1 MALNLD
7 TKHPVYEERIADWLE
22 RWDFYRAGR
31 HVLDPGRLVNEHGF
45 VVADSSTSS
54 AAANPAE
61 RARARSRFERV
72 PLSSYLYSHPRE
84 SIEGYSD
91 RCARADHYPLFRS
104 VVDIYVDATLRTPP
118 TRQVDGENID
128 PLWMGY
134 WDDVDL
140 HGSTIDGFV
149 RNALQLALVFD
160 YVFAVTD
167 RPSFDSAAASREQQ
181 IARGERAYSY
191 LVSPLDVP
199 DWSLD
204 ERTGEFNWIVTYE
217 PGPDAHL
224 PGEKP
229 ARTQQWAR
237 IWYRDRWELYAP
249 RQDAPGQWKIVG
261 ASAHDMGRVPV
272 DVLFANRGTAAGAFE
287 ADGVLSGLARGDR
300 NLYNLCSLLDEIIYG
315 QAFASLWIPDDEGG
329 APGPISVGVG
339 IANTYNGANG
349 SPLILSPPTELIV
362 SLWKLIADK
371 MNALRQLYGVGR
383 GKAEYSKEERSAEA
397 LEVESRN
404 ESNRVAALAEACE
417 VFERS
422 LHRSVAA
429 WEGRTDGI
437 PQAEYS
443 REVSLR
449 SLSAQLND
457 SMSLRALGVPWEAM
471 REVIKPLLASLMKE
485 QGRNKES
492 IEAAI
497 RAIETAEEKK
507 PDAPD
512 VSALREA
519 GDGGDGNDAAEG
531 GGEDVRDVRGGV
543 RA

>member
-1 MALNLD
+1 MAIDLNV
-7 TKHPVYEERIADWLE
+7 KHAVYEARCADWLE

-31 HVLDPGRLVNEHGF
+31 HVLEPGRTVNEHGF
-45 VVADSSTSS
+45 AVLDRNTSS
-54 AAANPAE
+54 SSATASE
-61 RARARSRFERV
+61 RGRSRSRFERV

-118 TRQVDGENID
+118 TRQVDNEDID
-128 PLWMGY
+128 PLWLGY
-134 WDDVDL
+134 WNDVDL
-140 HGSTIDGFV
+140 HGTSVDGFV

-167 RPSFDSAAASREQQ
+167 RPAFELPAASREQQ
-181 IARGERAYSY
+181 LARGERAYSY
-191 LVSPLDVP
+191 LVSPLNVP
-199 DWSLD
+199 DWCID
-204 ERTGEFNWIVTYE
+204 ERTGEFRWVVTYE
-217 PGPDAHL
+217 PAPDLHT
-224 PGEKP
+224 PGERSK
-229 ARTQQWAR
+229 ASAQWAR
-237 IWYRDRWELYAP
+237 IWFADHWELYSP
-249 RQDAPGQWKIVG
+249 RVDAPGQWQIATRG
-261 ASAHDMGRVPV
+261 RHAAGRVPV
-272 DVLFANRGTAAGAFE
+272 SVLYANRGTAAGAFE

-300 NLYNLCSLLDEIIYG
+300 NLYNLGSLLDEVIYG

-349 SPLILSPPTELIV
+349 SPLMLSPPTELIV
-362 SLWKLIADK
+362 SMWKLIADK

-383 GKAEYSKEERSAEA
+383 GKAEYSKEERSADA

-417 VFERS
+417 VFERA
-422 LHRSVAA
+422 LHRDVAA
-429 WEGRTDGI
+429 WEGRSESI

-457 SMSLRALGVPWEAM
+457 AMSLKSLGLPWDAL

-497 RAIETAEEKK
+497 RALEKEPEK
-507 PDAPD
+507 RPNVPD
-512 VSALREA
+512 VSALREDSDAEDDA
-519 GDGGDGNDAAEG
+519 GTDPGADAEM
-531 GGEDVRDVRGGV
+531 RPVRG
-543 RA
+543 